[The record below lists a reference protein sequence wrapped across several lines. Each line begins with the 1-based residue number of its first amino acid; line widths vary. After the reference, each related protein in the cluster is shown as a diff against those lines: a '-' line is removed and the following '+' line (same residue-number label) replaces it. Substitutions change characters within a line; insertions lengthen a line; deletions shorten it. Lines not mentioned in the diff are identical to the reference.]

1 MSKRFIATFVCSA
14 LGLTGASGFA
24 LAETFGR
31 YECSVIGTIGKD
43 PIVTQAGHVLVSLE
57 YSCVGVDGIMK
68 GDVHTAS
75 SASEWIG
82 PKGTFLRGGGVHRAP
97 EGLAVSVITEGT
109 GWVVKPSDTEYAG
122 PAGTESA
129 GKAIFKFASGNLAA
143 LSGKTFKFATKPT
156 APNRFVMEFTDLAP
170 N

>member
-1 MSKRFIATFVCSA
+1 MRKRFIATFVCSA
-14 LGLTGASGFA
+14 IGLIGASGFA

-31 YECSVIGTIGKD
+31 YECSVIGAIGKD
-43 PIVTQAGHVLVSLE
+43 PIATGHTLVSLE
-57 YSCVGVDGIMK
+57 YSCVGVDGLMK

-109 GWVVKPSDTEYAG
+109 ASVVKSTDTEYAG
-122 PAGTESA
+122 PAGTESS

-143 LSGKTFKFATKPT
+143 LSGKTFKFATKPM
-156 APNRFVMEFTDLAP
+156 APNRFVMEFTDLTS

>member
-31 YECSVIGTIGKD
+31 YECSVIGSIGKE
-43 PIVTQAGHVLVSLE
+43 PIVGQAGHVLVSLE

-109 GWVVKPSDTEYAG
+109 GWVVKPSGTEYAG
-122 PAGTESA
+122 PAGTESS
-129 GKAIFKFASGNLAA
+129 GKAVFKFASGPLAA
-143 LSGKTFKFATKPT
+143 LLGKAFKFATKPIG
-156 APNRFVMEFTDLAP
+156 PDRFEMVFTDLTS

>member
-1 MSKRFIATFVCSA
+1 
-14 LGLTGASGFA
+14 
-24 LAETFGR
+24 
-31 YECSVIGTIGKD
+31 
-43 PIVTQAGHVLVSLE
+43 VSLE

-109 GWVVKPSDTEYAG
+109 GWVVKPADTEYAG